1 MIWTNCEA
9 VRREIGDWVC
19 LEGRGE
25 NGDGKRRRDFPDRMG
40 MKGASEGSSPLKA
53 LKASSVLTGTRDEG
67 SLREPRTWRTCAGSE
82 CERVQSG

>member
-1 MIWTNCEA
+1 
-9 VRREIGDWVC
+9 VRPSEEKSVIGCVWRG
-19 LEGRGE
+19 EGE

-67 SLREPRTWRTCAGSE
+67 SLREP
-82 CERVQSG
+82 